1 MGIKVKKAEIE
12 AFLRAHPHIEDPHLF
27 DVGQNIGEWRI
38 TAFIGKGGSGEVYS
52 AKHSDLGFIAAIKI
66 LSRDDQVAK
75 DRFQREAQ
83 VFAENPMPVFP
94 RFFGY
99 GQINGRPYMVIEL
112 LEHLPLPSEDRAV
125 AQYLLKVCVGVG
137 RLHSL
142 GLVHR
147 DIKPQNILQRGTTGE
162 PVLIDLGL
170 VKDVTLPVAH
180 RGESLSIVN
189 GKAVGVGTP
198 RYAAPEQFAG
208 GKISPAADIHALGML
223 ANDCFGGNPPLP
235 WARIIRRST
244 SSIPSQRYGSVAQFA
259 KAIRHRHWVNLLV
272 VVFLLLGAVL
282 AGVSYLPRMAKDKPN
297 EVLKV
302 TTVAATNIVQEPAS
316 EVRKQGARVDIQS
329 NSAPK
334 EVEDN
339 KIVSNVVQR
348 AERVPEGRAVPRGA
362 KALGDEANVRKQG
375 KASTAEVLKVEATG
389 APQATERPQKAKKWP
404 QQGSFSGDKKVD
416 QDFW

>member
-52 AKHSDLGFIAAIKI
+52 AKHSALGIVAAIKI
-66 LSRDDQVAK
+66 LSRDDCVAK

-112 LEHLPLPSEDRAV
+112 LEHLPLPSADRAV

-137 RLHSL
+137 RLHTL

-208 GKISPAADIHALGML
+208 GEISPAADIHALGML

-244 SSIPSQRYGSVAQFA
+244 SSIPSQRYGTVARFE
-259 KAIRHRHWVNLLV
+259 KAIRHRHWVNHLILLLLGVSVVLGV
-272 VVFLLLGAVL
+272 VVFVL
-282 AGVSYLPRMAKDKPN
+282 RNATPYPTRPRVEALSREPI
-297 EVLKV
+297 
-302 TTVAATNIVQEPAS
+302 AATNAPVVGRTLAPQLRPG
-316 EVRKQGARVDIQS
+316 VRFVPDSDSGAESTR
-329 NSAPK
+329 K
-334 EVEDN
+334 
-339 KIVSNVVQR
+339 
-348 AERVPEGRAVPRGA
+348 GA
-362 KALGDEANVRKQG
+362 K
-375 KASTAEVLKVEATG
+375 
-389 APQATERPQKAKKWP
+389 WP
-404 QQGSFSGDKKVD
+404 KSGVFSGDKEVD
-416 QDFW
+416 PNF

>member
-52 AKHSDLGFIAAIKI
+52 AKHSDLGFVAAIKI
-66 LSRDDQVAK
+66 LSRDDRVAK

-112 LEHLPLPSEDRAV
+112 LEHLPLPSADRAV

-170 VKDVTLPVAH
+170 IKDVTLPVAH

-208 GKISPAADIHALGML
+208 GEISPAADIHALGML

-259 KAIRHRHWVNLLV
+259 KAIRHRHWVNLLIV
-272 VVFLLLGAVL
+272 VIGAVIALGAFAVYNFSPATKFNSDFHRQSL
-282 AGVSYLPRMAKDKPN
+282 AKELGTLETNAIRGVTSSGTGVIVK
-297 EVLKV
+297 
-302 TTVAATNIVQEPAS
+302 AALTHQ
-316 EVRKQGARVDIQS
+316 EVRANLNTNAPPRISYGIRAKRKM
-329 NSAPK
+329 PK
-334 EVEDN
+334 ETPGLRPGVRFVPDSDSGGESSSKTEKIRKSDVFDVE
-339 KIVSNVVQR
+339 K
-348 AERVPEGRAVPRGA
+348 EG
-362 KALGDEANVRKQG
+362 DH
-375 KASTAEVLKVEATG
+375 ST
-389 APQATERPQKAKKWP
+389 
-404 QQGSFSGDKKVD
+404 
-416 QDFW
+416 

>member
-12 AFLRAHPHIEDPHLF
+12 AFLRAHPHIEDPHLV

-52 AKHSDLGFIAAIKI
+52 AKHSDLGFVAAIKI
-66 LSRDDQVAK
+66 LSRDDRVAK

-112 LEHLPLPSEDRAV
+112 LEHLPLPSADRAV

-208 GKISPAADIHALGML
+208 GEISPAADIHALGML
-223 ANDCFGGNPPLP
+223 ANDCFGGNLPLP

-244 SSIPSQRYGSVAQFA
+244 SSIPSQRYGSVVQFA
-259 KAIRHRHWVNLLV
+259 KAIRHRHWVNRLVLLV
-272 VVFLLLGAVL
+272 LAVSVVLGGVVFALRDSIPYPTRPRVEA
-282 AGVSYLPRMAKDKPN
+282 LPREPI
-297 EVLKV
+297 
-302 TTVAATNIVQEPAS
+302 AATNAPAVGRTLR
-316 EVRKQGARVDIQS
+316 VRRNPNQT
-329 NSAPK
+329 NTAPK
-334 EVEDN
+334 VDYG
-339 KIVSNVVQR
+339 
-348 AERVPEGRAVPRGA
+348 APRGRVLPSPPQLRPGVRFVPDSDSGA
-362 KALGDEANVRKQG
+362 ESTRKDE
-375 KASTAEVLKVEATG
+375 
-389 APQATERPQKAKKWP
+389 KWP
-404 QQGSFSGDKKVD
+404 KSGVFSGDKEVD
-416 QDFW
+416 PNF

>member
-52 AKHSDLGFIAAIKI
+52 AKHSTLGFVAAIKI
-66 LSRDDQVAK
+66 LSRDDRVAK

-112 LEHLPLPSEDRAV
+112 LEHLPLPSADRAV
-125 AQYLLKVCVGVG
+125 AQYLQKVCVGVS
-137 RLHSL
+137 RLHAL

-147 DIKPQNILQRGTTGE
+147 DIKPQNVMQRGRTGE

-170 VKDVTLPVAH
+170 VKDVTLPIAH
-180 RGESLSIVN
+180 CGESLSIVN
-189 GKAVGVGTP
+189 GRAVGVGTP

-208 GKISPAADIHALGML
+208 GEISSAADIHALGML
-223 ANDCFGGNPPLP
+223 ANECFQDKPPRC

-244 SSIPSQRYGSVAQFA
+244 SSIPSQRYGSVAQFE
-259 KAIRHRHWVNLLV
+259 KAIRHRHWANHMV
-272 VVFLLLGAVL
+272 LLLGVSVILGGVVFALRDSMPYPTRPRVEAL
-282 AGVSYLPRMAKDKPN
+282 ASEP
-297 EVLKV
+297 
-302 TTVAATNIVQEPAS
+302 VAATNAPSEGRTLRFRRNPDQTNTAFAGDCGAS
-316 EVRKQGARVDIQS
+316 GGRAPSPPRLRLGVRFVPDAD
-329 NSAPK
+329 SAPQPRRK
-334 EVEDN
+334 
-339 KIVSNVVQR
+339 NV
-348 AERVPEGRAVPRGA
+348 
-362 KALGDEANVRKQG
+362 
-375 KASTAEVLKVEATG
+375 
-389 APQATERPQKAKKWP
+389 KWP
-404 QQGSFSGDKKVD
+404 QSGVFSGDKEVD
-416 QDFW
+416 LNF

>member
-1 MGIKVKKAEIE
+1 MGIRVKKAEIE

-52 AKHSDLGFIAAIKI
+52 AKHSDLGFVAAIKI

-112 LEHLPLPSEDRAV
+112 LEHLPLPSTDRAV

-170 VKDVTLPVAH
+170 IKDVTLPVAH

-208 GKISPAADIHALGML
+208 GEISPAADIHALGML

-259 KAIRHRHWVNLLV
+259 KAIRHRHWVNHLAL
-272 VVFLLLGAVL
+272 LLLGALVTL
-282 AGVSYLPRMAKDKPN
+282 CVVAFAFRGSIPYPTRPRVEALSREPI
-297 EVLKV
+297 
-302 TTVAATNIVQEPAS
+302 AATNALAVGRTLL
-316 EVRKQGARVDIQS
+316 VRRNPDQTNTAFGADCG
-329 NSAPK
+329 APG
-334 EVEDN
+334 
-339 KIVSNVVQR
+339 
-348 AERVPEGRAVPRGA
+348 GRALPSPPQLRPGVRFVPDSDSGAESTRKGA
-362 KALGDEANVRKQG
+362 K
-375 KASTAEVLKVEATG
+375 
-389 APQATERPQKAKKWP
+389 WP
-404 QQGSFSGDKKVD
+404 KSGVFSGDKEVD
-416 QDFW
+416 PNF

>member
-38 TAFIGKGGSGEVYS
+38 TAFIGKGGSGEVYG
-52 AKHSDLGFIAAIKI
+52 AKHSDLGFVAAIKI
-66 LSRDDQVAK
+66 LSSDDRVAK
-75 DRFQREAQ
+75 DRFQREAK

-112 LEHLPLPSEDRAV
+112 LEHLPLPSTDRAV

-137 RLHSL
+137 LLHSL

-147 DIKPQNILQRGTTGE
+147 DIKPQNILQRGATGE

-208 GKISPAADIHALGML
+208 GEISPAADIHALGML

-259 KAIRHRHWVNLLV
+259 KAIRRRHWVNHLIV
-272 VVFLLLGAVL
+272 SVGAVL
-282 AGVSYLPRMAKDKPN
+282 VLGMIVACFIGAGIPYRPRPRGQA
-297 EVLKV
+297 L
-302 TTVAATNIVQEPAS
+302 AS
-316 EVRKQGARVDIQS
+316 EMLSETNAPVSAVGRTLRVRRNPDQT
-329 NSAPK
+329 NSM
-334 EVEDN
+334 
-339 KIVSNVVQR
+339 R
-348 AERVPEGRAVPRGA
+348 GREM
-362 KALGDEANVRKQG
+362 KKNI
-375 KASTAEVLKVEATG
+375 G
-389 APQATERPQKAKKWP
+389 APDI
-404 QQGSFSGDKKVD
+404 DK
-416 QDFW
+416 FF

>member
-52 AKHSDLGFIAAIKI
+52 AKHSALGFVAAIKI
-66 LSRDDQVAK
+66 LSRDDHVAK
-75 DRFQREAQ
+75 DRFRREAK
-83 VFAENPMPVFP
+83 VFAENPMSVFP

-112 LEHLPLPSEDRAV
+112 LEHLPLPSADRAV

-137 RLHSL
+137 RLHFL

-208 GKISPAADIHALGML
+208 GEISPAADIHALGML

-244 SSIPSQRYGSVAQFA
+244 SSIPSQRYGSIAKFA
-259 KAIRHRHWVNLLV
+259 KAVRHRHWLNRLILLV
-272 VVFLLLGAVL
+272 LAVSVVLGGVVFALRDSIPYPTRPRVEALLRE
-282 AGVSYLPRMAKDKPN
+282 PI
-297 EVLKV
+297 
-302 TTVAATNIVQEPAS
+302 AATNAPVVGRTLR
-316 EVRKQGARVDIQS
+316 VRRNPDQTNTAPVVDYGAPR
-329 NSAPK
+329 
-334 EVEDN
+334 
-339 KIVSNVVQR
+339 
-348 AERVPEGRAVPRGA
+348 GRALPFPPQLRPGVRFVPDSDSGAESTRKGA
-362 KALGDEANVRKQG
+362 K
-375 KASTAEVLKVEATG
+375 
-389 APQATERPQKAKKWP
+389 WP
-404 QQGSFSGDKKVD
+404 KSGVFSGDKEVD
-416 QDFW
+416 PNF

>member
-1 MGIKVKKAEIE
+1 MGLKVKKAEIE

-52 AKHSDLGFIAAIKI
+52 AKHSDLGFVAAIKI
-66 LSRDDQVAK
+66 LSRDDRVAK

-112 LEHLPLPSEDRAV
+112 LEHLPLPSTDRAV

-137 RLHSL
+137 LLHSL

-147 DIKPQNILQRGTTGE
+147 DIKPQNILQRVATGE

-170 VKDVTLPVAH
+170 VKDVTLPVVH

-208 GKISPAADIHALGML
+208 GEISPAADIHALGML

-297 EVLKV
+297 EVLE
-302 TTVAATNIVQEPAS
+302 VAPDVVTNIVQTPVVVTNDLPEKTNALPV
-316 EVRKQGARVDIQS
+316 EIGIQPVLS
-329 NSAPK
+329 NEEHIAK
-334 EVEDN
+334 
-339 KIVSNVVQR
+339 
-348 AERVPEGRAVPRGA
+348 GRA
-362 KALGDEANVRKQG
+362 KAPVMVRQAEAQQD
-375 KASTAEVLKVEATG
+375 TARDKESRQV
-389 APQATERPQKAKKWP
+389 PQKP
-404 QQGSFSGDKKVD
+404 RLRPGVRFSPDADDSKDGDL
-416 QDFW
+416 

>member
-1 MGIKVKKAEIE
+1 MGLKVKKAEIE
-12 AFLRAHPHIEDPHLF
+12 AFLKAHEHIEDPHLF

-52 AKHSDLGFIAAIKI
+52 AKHSALGVVAAIKI

-112 LEHLPLPSEDRAV
+112 LEHLPLPSTDRAV
-125 AQYLLKVCVGVG
+125 AQYLLKVCAGVG
-137 RLHSL
+137 RLHTL

-147 DIKPQNILQRGTTGE
+147 DIKPQNILQRGATGE

-170 VKDVTLPVAH
+170 IKDVALPVVH
-180 RGESLSIVN
+180 RGEFLSIVN

-208 GKISPAADIHALGML
+208 GEISPAADIHALGML

-244 SSIPSQRYGSVAQFA
+244 SSIPSQRYGSVVQFA
-259 KAIRHRHWVNLLV
+259 KAIRHRHWVNHLVVLLLGVSVAIGV
-272 VVFLLLGAVL
+272 VVFALRDSLPYPTYPRVEALPREPVAETNAHAVGRAPQIRRNPRQTNTTFVADYGAARVRAL
-282 AGVSYLPRMAKDKPN
+282 PPSPQLRAGVRFVPDSDSGT
-297 EVLKV
+297 ES
-302 TTVAATNIVQEPAS
+302 T
-316 EVRKQGARVDIQS
+316 RKG
-329 NSAPK
+329 
-334 EVEDN
+334 
-339 KIVSNVVQR
+339 
-348 AERVPEGRAVPRGA
+348 
-362 KALGDEANVRKQG
+362 
-375 KASTAEVLKVEATG
+375 T
-389 APQATERPQKAKKWP
+389 KWP
-404 QQGSFSGDKKVD
+404 KSGVFSGDKEVD
-416 QDFW
+416 SNF

>member
-1 MGIKVKKAEIE
+1 MGIKVEKAEIE

-147 DIKPQNILQRGTTGE
+147 DIKPQNILQRGATGE

-208 GKISPAADIHALGML
+208 GEISPAADIHALGML
-223 ANDCFGGNPPLP
+223 ANDCFGGNPPRR

-244 SSIPSQRYGSVAQFA
+244 SSIPSQRYDCVDEFAAAVRRRNALRIAIPCLSLLAALLAFIAFLARSNAFNAPIAVEARPSAIPQVATKRLDSQQ
-259 KAIRHRHWVNLLV
+259 ISLT
-272 VVFLLLGAVL
+272 L
-282 AGVSYLPRMAKDKPN
+282 AQQS
-297 EVLKV
+297 
-302 TTVAATNIVQEPAS
+302 NIVIQVLNSLTKEL
-316 EVRKQGARVDIQS
+316 KAR
-329 NSAPK
+329 N
-334 EVEDN
+334 
-339 KIVSNVVQR
+339 
-348 AERVPEGRAVPRGA
+348 
-362 KALGDEANVRKQG
+362 EAAR
-375 KASTAEVLKVEATG
+375 
-389 APQATERPQKAKKWP
+389 QKANR
-404 QQGSFSGDKKVD
+404 SG
-416 QDFW
+416 QP

>member
-1 MGIKVKKAEIE
+1 MGIKVEKAEIE
-12 AFLRAHPHIEDPHLF
+12 AFLRAHPHIEDLHLF
-27 DVGQNIGEWRI
+27 DVGQNVGEWRI

-52 AKHSDLGFIAAIKI
+52 AKHSALGVVAAIKI

-112 LEHLPLPSEDRAV
+112 LEHLPLPSSDRAV
-125 AQYLLKVCVGVG
+125 ARYLQKVCVGVG

-147 DIKPQNILQRGTTGE
+147 DIKPPNILQRGATGE

-170 VKDVTLPVAH
+170 VKDVTLPVVH

-208 GKISPAADIHALGML
+208 GEISPAADIHALGML
-223 ANDCFGGNPPLP
+223 ANDCFGGNPPLS
-235 WARIIRRST
+235 WARVIRRST
-244 SSIPSQRYGSVAQFA
+244 SSIPSQRYGSVVKFE
-259 KAIRHRHWVNLLV
+259 KAIRYRHWVNYLIALLLGVSVALGV
-272 VVFLLLGAVL
+272 VVFALRDFLPYPTRSHVGALASETVVATNTAFVIDYGA
-282 AGVSYLPRMAKDKPN
+282 AGVRALPPPPKLRPG
-297 EVLKV
+297 
-302 TTVAATNIVQEPAS
+302 
-316 EVRKQGARVDIQS
+316 VRFVPDSDSGAESTR
-329 NSAPK
+329 K
-334 EVEDN
+334 
-339 KIVSNVVQR
+339 
-348 AERVPEGRAVPRGA
+348 GA
-362 KALGDEANVRKQG
+362 K
-375 KASTAEVLKVEATG
+375 
-389 APQATERPQKAKKWP
+389 WP
-404 QQGSFSGDKKVD
+404 KSGVFSGDKEVD
-416 QDFW
+416 PNF